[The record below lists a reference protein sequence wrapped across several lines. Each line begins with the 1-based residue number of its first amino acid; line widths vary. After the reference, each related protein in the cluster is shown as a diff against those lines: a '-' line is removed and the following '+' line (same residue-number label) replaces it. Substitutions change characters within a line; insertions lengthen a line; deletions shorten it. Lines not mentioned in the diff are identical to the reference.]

1 MFHLVM
7 KQCVSCLIYYL
18 TVYLDILSQQR
29 MKPDKPPN
37 PSITFIPQTISN
49 GPFSALLAV
58 KPAWTSGEIER
69 YVNNKSCEK
78 KYLCSRCDG
87 TLALKS
93 NNTDDKGLPLNPHP
107 DIFFLEIDA

>member
-1 MFHLVM
+1 M
-7 KQCVSCLIYYL
+7 KQCVSCLIYYI